1 MNAIIIVGGGL
12 SGLAAA
18 WELEQIGITPTL
30 IEVKPRLGGSIISE
44 RRGGFLLDGAHMLI
58 EKYGA
63 WDFLEPLGLA
73 DALRYIGR
81 YRDGRLV
88 VFRDGTQVLIDA
100 LTARLRA
107 NVLTRMA
114 VSGIVK
120 GNGGGYEVCLEN
132 GILLTA
138 RAVIV
143 AAPARHAAHI
153 LASLIPEAAVEL
165 LDYRYDPVAR
175 VMLGLNAAEVT
186 PEIERRVEGAPVRFV
201 EWFALPERVP
211 PGHVLLRAGV
221 RLDVDPAIST
231 PESALA
237 LLKSRVGIAPVVEW
251 AHYWA
256 EADPL
261 TLYLPE
267 HAALMARIDAAL
279 PEGVAI
285 VGSDYRARR
294 FDARV
299 EDARGAARRI
309 AHYLAT

>member
-1 MNAIIIVGGGL
+1 MTEVVIVGGGL

-18 WELEQIGITPTL
+18 WELGQHSIAPTL
-30 IEVKPRLGGSIISE
+30 IEVKPRLGGGIISE

-73 DALRYIGR
+73 DALRYVGR

-100 LTARLRA
+100 LAAQMRA

-114 VSGIVK
+114 VSGIIRA
-120 GNGGGYEVCLEN
+120 GGGFEVCLEN
-132 GILLTA
+132 GIVLSA

-143 AAPARHAAHI
+143 AAPARRAAHI
-153 LASLIPEAAVEL
+153 LAGLIPELALEL
-165 LDYRYDPVAR
+165 LDYRYDSVAR
-175 VMLGLNAAEVT
+175 VMLGLNAADVT
-186 PEIERRVEGAPVRFV
+186 PEVEARAAGAPIKFV

-221 RLDVDPAIST
+221 RLDADAAAT
-231 PESALA
+231 PDAA
-237 LLKSRVGIAPVVEW
+237 RVLVEARLGVKPVIAW
-251 AHYWA
+251 THYWA

-279 PEGVAI
+279 PAGIALI
-285 VGSDYRARR
+285 GSDYRARR
-294 FDARV
+294 FDERIAEAR
-299 EDARGAARRI
+299 AAARRI
-309 AHYLAT
+309 ADYLAS

>member
-1 MNAIIIVGGGL
+1 MNDAIIVGGGL

-18 WELEQIGITPTL
+18 WELTQHAITPTL
-30 IEVKPRLGGSIISE
+30 IEVKPRLGGSIVSE
-44 RRGGFLLDGAHMLI
+44 RRAGFLLDGTHMLI

-100 LTARLRA
+100 LASRLRA
-107 NVLTRMA
+107 NILTRMA
-114 VSGIVK
+114 VSGIIQTGK
-120 GNGGGYEVCLEN
+120 GFEVCLEN
-132 GILLTA
+132 GIVLTA

-143 AAPARHAAHI
+143 AAPAHHAAHI
-153 LASLIPEAAVEL
+153 LASLTPQAVEL

-175 VMLGLNAAEVT
+175 VMLGLDASAVT
-186 PEIERRVEGAPVRFV
+186 PQVEQRVEGAPVRSV

-221 RLDVDPAIST
+221 RLDVEPAINT
-231 PESALA
+231 AESALA
-237 LLKSRVGIAPVVEW
+237 LIKARVAIAPVIEW

-279 PEGVAI
+279 PAGVALI
-285 VGSDYRARR
+285 GSDYRARR
-294 FDARV
+294 FDARIQQ
-299 EDARGAARRI
+299 ARDAARRI
-309 AHYLAT
+309 AHYLAR

>member
-1 MNAIIIVGGGL
+1 MNDAIIVGGGL
-12 SGLAAA
+12 SGMAAA
-18 WELEQIGITPTL
+18 WELEQSGITPTL

-88 VFRDGTQVLIDA
+88 VFREGTQVLIDA
-100 LTARLRA
+100 LAARLRA
-107 NVLTRMA
+107 KVLTRMA
-114 VSGIVK
+114 VSGIVRT
-120 GNGGGYEVCLEN
+120 GGGYEVCLEN
-132 GILLTA
+132 GIVLTA

-153 LASLIPEAAVEL
+153 LAALIPEAAVEL

-175 VMLGLNAAEVT
+175 VMLGLNTDDVT
-186 PEIERRVEGAPVRFV
+186 PEVEARVEGAPVRFV

-221 RLDVDPAIST
+221 RLDVDAAIST

-237 LLKSRVGIAPVVEW
+237 LIKARVGITPVIEW

-279 PEGVAI
+279 PASVALI
-285 VGSDYRARR
+285 GGDYRARR

-299 EDARGAARRI
+299 EDARGAARHVV
-309 AHYLAT
+309 HYLAT

>member
-1 MNAIIIVGGGL
+1 MNDAIIVGGGL

-18 WELEQIGITPTL
+18 WELEQSGITPTL

-73 DALRYIGR
+73 DALRYVGR

-88 VFRDGTQVLIDA
+88 VFRDGTQALIDA
-100 LTARLRA
+100 LASRLRA
-107 NVLTRMA
+107 PTLTRMA
-114 VSGIVK
+114 VSGIVQTGK
-120 GNGGGYEVCLEN
+120 GYEVCLEN
-132 GILLTA
+132 GIVLTA

-153 LASLIPEAAVEL
+153 LAGLIPDEAVEL

-186 PEIERRVEGAPVRFV
+186 PEVEARVEGAPVRFV

-221 RLDVDPAIST
+221 RLDVDPAVST
-231 PESALA
+231 AESALA
-237 LLKSRVGIAPVVEW
+237 LIKARVGIAPAVEW
-251 AHYWA
+251 AHYWT

-279 PEGVAI
+279 PDGIAI

-299 EDARGAARRI
+299 QDARESARRI
-309 AHYLAT
+309 VHYLAR

>member
-1 MNAIIIVGGGL
+1 MRDAVIVGGGL
-12 SGLAAA
+12 GGLAAA
-18 WELEQIGITPTL
+18 WELGQRGIAPTL

-73 DALRYIGR
+73 DALHYVGR

-88 VFRDGTQVLIDA
+88 VFRNGTQVLIDA
-100 LTARLRA
+100 LTARMRA
-107 NVLTRMA
+107 DRLLRMA

-120 GNGGGYEVCLEN
+120 AGGGYEVCLEN
-132 GILLTA
+132 GIVLSA

-143 AAPARHAAHI
+143 AAPARRAAHI
-153 LASLIPEAAVEL
+153 LASLIPELALEL
-165 LDYRYDPVAR
+165 VDYRYDSVAR
-175 VMLGLNAAEVT
+175 VMLGLNAADVT
-186 PEIERRVEGAPVRFV
+186 PEVEARAAGAPIKFV

-221 RLDVDPAIST
+221 RLDADPAVTT
-231 PESALA
+231 PDAARA
-237 LLKSRVGIAPVVEW
+237 LLEARLGAKPVIAW
-251 AHYWA
+251 THYWA

-279 PEGVAI
+279 PAGIALI
-285 VGSDYRARR
+285 GSDYRARR

-299 EDARGAARRI
+299 SEARAAARRI
-309 AHYLAT
+309 VDYLAS